1 MTRTT
6 SQNPGEKRSRSRS
19 SSAADSA
26 HESPPR
32 SRHRRRSSNP
42 LTSGLPPPGVHP
54 ISKDDFFLKSLEFK
68 VWLKNDKNKF
78 IDQLDSHK
86 SKKYFEKFVRYWNK
100 GKLDEDYYNPPAHW
114 RTRSSAATSSHS
126 WTFKGATTL
135 DREKARQALQE
146 ASIGPSLPGGDKGPG
161 ASKPAIIGPSLPSHL
176 LQPSSSSYA
185 TPSTPTTLAEHQY
198 KVDQELDGQAQERI
212 HRKNEAK
219 RKRKEDKEEES
230 ANRATGKDRLLEKR
244 KEKRDAQGEYLRQ
257 RDDPTGPEL
266 DDRSLFG
273 SNNSFQEAI
282 RARDRAK
289 ERRTGKNASFK
300 VEKQLVMQEKVA
312 AMKSKEDET
321 MAMFKALAASKFGPS
336 GSR

>member
-100 GKLDEDYYNPPAHW
+100 GKLDGDYYNLLTVTA
-114 RTRSSAATSSHS
+114 
-126 WTFKGATTL
+126 K
-135 DREKARQALQE
+135 Q
-146 ASIGPSLPGGDKGPG
+146 
-161 ASKPAIIGPSLPSHL
+161 KPAFPFN
-176 LQPSSSSYA
+176 
-185 TPSTPTTLAEHQY
+185 
-198 KVDQELDGQAQERI
+198 
-212 HRKNEAK
+212 NE
-219 RKRKEDKEEES
+219 
-230 ANRATGKDRLLEKR
+230 
-244 KEKRDAQGEYLRQ
+244 
-257 RDDPTGPEL
+257 
-266 DDRSLFG
+266 
-273 SNNSFQEAI
+273 I
-282 RARDRAK
+282 RR
-289 ERRTGKNASFK
+289 
-300 VEKQLVMQEKVA
+300 
-312 AMKSKEDET
+312 
-321 MAMFKALAASKFGPS
+321 
-336 GSR
+336 

>member
-1 MTRTT
+1 MTMLATRNMTRTT
-6 SQNPGEKRSRSRS
+6 SQNPGKKRSRSRS

-32 SRHRRRSSNP
+32 SRHRRRGSNP
-42 LTSGLPPPGVHP
+42 ITSGLPPPGVQP

-100 GKLDEDYYNPPAHW
+100 GKLDEDYYN
-114 RTRSSAATSSHS
+114 R
-126 WTFKGATTL
+126 ATTL

-176 LQPSSSSYA
+176 LQPSSSSSSS
-185 TPSTPTTLAEHQY
+185 TPTPTTLADHQY
-198 KVDQELDGQAQERI
+198 KVDQELDGEAQERI
-212 HRKNEAK
+212 LRKNEAK